1 MKVLVI
7 EDEPQI
13 NEQICQSVDESGWV
27 SESSTDGID
36 ALYRATSEEWDMIV
50 LDLGL
55 PKLDGLTVLKGIRDE
70 GISTPIII
78 LSARNSLSQRL
89 DGLNAGADDYLTKPF
104 EMAELITRIR
114 VLIRRSS
121 GSASNTIQAGDL
133 MLDTRSSKI
142 EWKGSSLNLTA
153 LEFKVFAYFIHNQKK
168 VIPRIELIEHIY
180 KQDFDRDSNTID
192 VIIGRLRKK
201 TGSTVIQTIR
211 GLGYKLYEE

>member
-27 SESSTDGID
+27 SESSCDGID

-55 PKLDGLTVLKGIRDE
+55 PKIDGLTVLKGIRDE
-70 GISTPIII
+70 GISTPVII

-121 GSASNTIQAGDL
+121 GSASNTIKAGKL
-133 MLDTRSSKI
+133 MLDARSSQI
-142 EWKGSSLNLTA
+142 EWNGSVLNLTA
-153 LEFKVFAYFIHNQKK
+153 LEFKVLAYFIHNQGK
-168 VIPRIELIEHIY
+168 VIPRLELIEHIY

-201 TGSTVIQTIR
+201 TSSSVIKTIR
-211 GLGYKLYEE
+211 GLGYKLYAE